1 MISVLIDRYALG
13 AVAEETGLVLR
24 TEPDDQAG
32 YRSGMRIISLDLI
45 VPGGRGRIRLY
56 SYVPADAGTIPAM
69 VPAEDM
75 PE

>member
-1 MISVLIDRYALG
+1 MVSVLIDRYALG

-24 TEPDDQAG
+24 TEPDNQTE

-56 SYVPADAGTIPAM
+56 SYVPVGSGTIPPE
-69 VPAEDM
+69 VPGV
-75 PE
+75 